1 MNEYFQIEINR
12 MKFNSILNKNKVDRI
27 FFIDTGLLFNHFIIR
42 DLESLNVP
50 LPAPLNYKII
60 K

>member
-1 MNEYFQIEINR
+1 
-12 MKFNSILNKNKVDRI
+12 MKFNAILNKNKVDRI